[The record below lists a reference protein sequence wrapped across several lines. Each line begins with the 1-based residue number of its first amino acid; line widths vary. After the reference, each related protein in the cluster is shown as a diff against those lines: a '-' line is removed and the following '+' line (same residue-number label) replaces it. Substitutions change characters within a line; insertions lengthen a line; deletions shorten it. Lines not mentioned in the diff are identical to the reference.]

1 MTTLFRLKSKVDKVL
16 VILRLLTTTLLFIL
30 ISLNANSQPSET
42 IYPGT
47 TIYSGYVN
55 DEVYGPYNIGFNFT
69 YFGNTYS
76 QFYVSSNGLVS
87 FGEGSA
93 GEVNVAI
100 PNSELPNNYIA
111 GFWDDLAISYTGKIL
126 YTSIGAAPNR
136 KLIIQF
142 VNMDF
147 YNIPSAFGTF
157 LVILY
162 EGSNKIQVQYRLLLD
177 YTSTR
182 AHGGTATIGLE
193 NSDGTA
199 GVQYSYNNETAITN
213 EQAISFMPSGPTYT
227 VDPNSIYDGVYL
239 TSNIS
244 LPDPGITVL
253 TNPAQNA
260 VIGSSQTLEWTA
272 ASNAVSYTL
281 YVSHRSDLTDGS
293 IYYPGSNL
301 SYNITG
307 LTLDAEYYWGVF
319 ATNATGTTWCEIK
332 RFTTTSAP
340 PLAAVPQ
347 TVWTEQGKDKVIQL
361 NYTGGDV
368 STKTAII
375 TTFPVQGQLY
385 QYNAGV
391 RGLPISSLNPT
402 VSDAGRRVIY
412 AATGGTGNGVGSFNY
427 LIHDSGGDSPPALI
441 TVNVSP
447 PGVPNVLYVA
457 KDINVEI
464 QFDVPMSDPAGK
476 EDQFSV
482 LVNGSTATI
491 NSVNLKEGDP
501 NTYELILATSLTGSE
516 TVLVSYT
523 QGDITGS
530 TGGIL
535 FSFSEEP
542 VILLTQNISFSQS
555 LERTYNESPLALL
568 ASSNRGL
575 ALTYSSS
582 NLSVATI
589 VGSVSTFHSLG
600 SSLITARQ
608 AGNATYAPAKYLK
621 TLTVNTGVQTIT
633 FPLFPAKTIEDAD
646 FSPGATASSGLP
658 VSYSSSNP
666 SVATIISGII
676 HIVGAGTSIITASQA
691 GNIYYNLA
699 TPVLQTLTVSNPVA
713 KTLSLTS
720 VMLQGLYNGGGVM
733 NQAYDE
739 SGTFHWPSGVA
750 DHITVELHNSSSYST
765 IVYSASGVEL
775 STLGNVTITIPSE
788 YGGSYYITVK
798 HRNSIETTTASPVS
812 FAGTN
817 ISQSFGSPLNVYFGN
832 LGLSFDGSYLVYGGD
847 ADQDGFVSA
856 SDMAMVDN
864 QSAAFGMGYI
874 VEDMDGDGFVGASDM
889 AIIDNNSR
897 NFIFAITP

>member
-1 MTTLFRLKSKVDKVL
+1 MTVFLQLKSKGVKVL
-16 VILRLLTTTLLFIL
+16 VMLRLLMISLLFIL
-30 ISLNANSQPSET
+30 ISLTARSQPSET

-47 TIYSGYVN
+47 TIYTGYIN
-55 DEVYGPYNIGFNFT
+55 DASYGPFNIGFNFT

-76 QFYVSSNGLVS
+76 QFYVSSNGLVL
-87 FGEGSA
+87 FGDGSIS
-93 GEVNVAI
+93 ETNVSI

-126 YTSIGAAPNR
+126 YTTIGAAPNR

-162 EGSNKIQVQYRLLLD
+162 ETTNKIQVQYRLILD

-193 NSDGTA
+193 NAGGTA
-199 GVQYSYNNETAITN
+199 GVQYSYNNASAITN
-213 EQAISFMPSGPTYT
+213 EQAISFTPSGPTYT

-253 TNPAQNA
+253 KNPAQNA
-260 VIGSSQTLEWTA
+260 VIGSTQTLEWTE
-272 ASNAVSYTL
+272 ASNAASYTL

-332 RFTTTSAP
+332 RFTTSSAP

-347 TVWTEQGKDKVIQL
+347 TVWTEQSKDKVIQL
-361 NYTGGDV
+361 NYTGGNV

-375 TTFPVQGQLY
+375 TTLPAQGQLY

-391 RGLPISSLNPT
+391 RGLPISSLNTT

-427 LIHDSGGDSPPALI
+427 LIHDSSGDSPPALV

-457 KDINVEI
+457 KDINIEI
-464 QFDVPMSDPAGK
+464 QFDVPMSDPANK

-482 LVNGSTATI
+482 LVNSSIAPI
-491 NSVNLKEGDP
+491 NSVRLKEGDP
-501 NTYELILATSLTGSE
+501 YTYELILTTSLSGSE

-523 QGDITGS
+523 QGDITGE

-555 LERTYNESPLALL
+555 LDRTYNESPFSLS

-575 ALTYSSS
+575 GLTYSSS
-582 NLSVATI
+582 NFSVATI
-589 VGSVSTFHSLG
+589 TGSVSTFHSLG

-608 AGNATYAPAKYLK
+608 AGNAIYAPAKYLK
-621 TLTVNTGVQTIT
+621 TLTVSSGVQTIT
-633 FPLFPAKTIEDAD
+633 FASLPAKTTEDAD
-646 FSPGATASSGLP
+646 FNPGATASSGLP
-658 VSYSSSNP
+658 LSYSSSNT
-666 SVATIISGII
+666 SVATIISGMI
-676 HIVGAGTSIITASQA
+676 HIVGAGTSVITASQA
-691 GNIYYNLA
+691 GNIYYNSA
-699 TPVLQTLTVSNPVA
+699 TPVLQTLTVSNPAA

-720 VMLQGLYNGGGVM
+720 VMLQGLYNGSNSM
-733 NQAYDE
+733 RQANDE
-739 SGTFHWPSGVA
+739 NGPHWPAGIA
-750 DHITVELHNSSSYST
+750 DHITVELHNSASYSL
-765 IVYSASGVEL
+765 IVYSVSDVLL
-775 STLGNVTITIPSE
+775 STGGTATVTIPSA
-788 YGGSYYITVK
+788 YSGSYYITIK
-798 HRNSIETTTASPVS
+798 HRNSIETTTTSAVS
-812 FAGTN
+812 FAGTV
-817 ISQSFGSPLNVYFGN
+817 ISQSFGSPSNVFGGN
-832 LGLSFDGSYLVYGGD
+832 LGISFDGRYLIYGGD
-847 ADQDGFVSA
+847 VDQDGFVGA
-856 SDMAMVDN
+856 SDMATVDN
-864 QSAAFGMGYI
+864 QSASFGMGYI
-874 VEDMDGDGFVGASDM
+874 VEDVDGDGFVGASDM
-889 AIIDNNSR
+889 AIIDNNSS
-897 NFIFAITP
+897 NFIFTVTP